1 MTKLTELEEKFNEL
15 DKKLDKIILISDNI
29 QINYVKFYDEFNS
42 FKKDIQSKI
51 TDLRLKQI
59 ELETNLKWIQK
70 LKIGIYVGSSGIGVL
85 SLIEL
90 INYFKNYIK

>member
-1 MTKLTELEEKFNEL
+1 MNKINELEEKFNEL

-29 QINYVKFYDEFNS
+29 QTNYIKFYDEFNN
-42 FKKDIQSKI
+42 FKKDIQTKI

-59 ELETNLKWIQK
+59 EIETNLQWIQK
-70 LKIGIYVGSSGIGVL
+70 LKIGIYVGGSGIGLV

>member
-90 INYFKNYIK
+90 INYIK

>member
-1 MTKLTELEEKFNEL
+1 MTKITELEEKFNEL
-15 DKKLDKIILISDNI
+15 DKKLDKIILITDNI
-29 QINYVKFYDEFNS
+29 QTNYIKFYDEFSN
-42 FKKDIQSKI
+42 FKKDIQTRI

-59 ELETNLKWIQK
+59 EIETNLQWIQK
-70 LKIGIYVGSSGIGVL
+70 LKIGIYVGGSGIGLV